1 MTPNVQYT
9 YRFLSSGREQEAAD
23 LVEETFLR
31 QVAPHF
37 PTQGITEFLNNAAPE
52 AIAKRLAASNF
63 MLAAYGPQGLV
74 GVLEANVEQGHVVWF
89 FVKEEQQGRG
99 LGRELLTKALAELKR
114 RKPHLARVTVN
125 SSPNSVDTYL
135 SLGFIPTDLQ
145 QERNGIRFTPMEY
158 LFG

>member
-1 MTPNVQYT
+1 MTPTVQYS
-9 YRFLSSGREQEAAD
+9 YGFLPSGREQEAAD
-23 LVEETFLR
+23 LVEEIFLS

-37 PTQGITEFLNNAAPE
+37 PPQGITEFLSNVSSA

-63 MLAAYGPQGLV
+63 MLAAYSPQGLAA
-74 GVLEANVEQGHVVWF
+74 VLEANVERGHIVWF
-89 FVKEEQQGRG
+89 FVKEEQQRRG

-114 RKPHLARVTVN
+114 RKPQLGRVTVN

-145 QERNGIRFTPMEY
+145 QEKNGIRFTPMEY